1 MMKRWISVAMALLM
15 TVTLAACGQ
24 TGNET
29 ASPST
34 PLESESATSSQT
46 PAAESLS
53 PAPTESSS
61 LPAQEDPS
69 ISSDGNVL
77 VAYFSWSGNTCLLY
91 TSDAADE

>member
-34 PLESESATSSQT
+34 PLESESPLLLRHQRQKVFH
-46 PAAESLS
+46 PRPQS
-53 PAPTESSS
+53 PPLYPPRRT
-61 LPAQEDPS
+61 Q
-69 ISSDGNVL
+69 
-77 VAYFSWSGNTCLLY
+77 AYHPMETCW
-91 TSDAADE
+91 